1 MILGIAKEHYPDETR
16 VALTPEVVPELVDIG
31 LEPVVQEGAGQSSGF
46 SNSSYEAAGATIVNT
61 REEVYKKGDIVA
73 QIHGFGSQREDH
85 LEELDLYEQGQVLVG
100 LQNPRG
106 RPRRLEKLADRGL
119 TVFAMELIPR
129 ISRAQ
134 NMDVLSSQATVSGY
148 KSVLIAAN
156 EIPKMMPM
164 MMTAAGTVTAAR
176 TLVIG
181 AGVAGLQAIATA
193 KRLGSEVR
201 AHDVRSNVKEEVE
214 SLGAKFVPV
223 PAGDEQ
229 DSGVYAEERGEEFYE
244 RQRRLLLDIV
254 PESDLVI
261 TSAAVPGKKAPVL
274 LTRKMVEG
282 MDRGSVVVDLAAEQ
296 GGNCELTE
304 SNEEMEMA
312 NGVKIIGPTNLP
324 SKLPVH
330 ASNMYSNNINNFLKY
345 LISDG
350 KINLD
355 MEDNIIENT
364 LVVKEGK
371 ILNDQL
377 REALNSEDDNDE
389 GDEK

>member
-1 MILGIAKEHYPDETR
+1 
-16 VALTPEVVPELVDIG
+16 
-31 LEPVVQEGAGQSSGF
+31 
-46 SNSSYEAAGATIVNT
+46 
-61 REEVYKKGDIVA
+61 
-73 QIHGFGSQREDH
+73 
-85 LEELDLYEQGQVLVG
+85 
-100 LQNPRG
+100 
-106 RPRRLEKLADRGL
+106 
-119 TVFAMELIPR
+119 MELIPR

-164 MMTAAGTVTAAR
+164 MMTAAGTLTAAR

-330 ASNMYSNNINNFLKY
+330 ASNMYSNNIYNFLKY

-355 MEDNIIENT
+355 VEDDIIEST